1 MTANFERNLTLE
13 IKSDL
18 VNVRLVCLSVRSICQ
33 HFSLEETLAYQM
45 ELCVDEALNNII
57 EHGLALEPDHKIRVH
72 LSFTAD
78 RLMIQITYGPSKPWP
93 DAMMSLEEPP
103 PNARDFPERG
113 FGNYL
118 LTKIM
123 DHITINSTKE
133 ITKLHLVK
141 NIPGLCTE
149 KE

>member
-1 MTANFERNLTLE
+1 MTGKFDQNLTLE

-18 VNVRLVCLSVRSICQ
+18 INVRLVCVSVRSVCL

-57 EHGLALEPDHKIRVH
+57 EHGLSLEPHHKIRIH

-93 DAMMSLEEPP
+93 DAMMTLEEPP
-103 PNARDFPERG
+103 PDVNDFPERG

-118 LTKIM
+118 LNRIM
-123 DHITINSTKE
+123 DKISITSDDE
-133 ITKLHLVK
+133 ITRLHFVK
-141 NIPGLCTE
+141 NIPGLCE
-149 KE
+149 RE